1 MSKCNNPKLIIEVLE
16 KCVELKNTIES
27 NGMTINSSSYYY
39 YIQLFKRIY
48 KDKNIDNFRVAK
60 LELVFLSYFENET
73 PQCLVKHLEQTP
85 QEYINL
91 ISMAFKRD
99 NSTTPPSDDKR
110 KWADY
115 AYRIISKFKR
125 IPGCNADIQSEEVF
139 LNWVN
144 QAKDI
149 ADRMK
154 YSKAFEFVSW
164 KIIKLCAYG

>member
-99 NSTTPPSDDKR
+99 NSTR
-110 KWADY
+110 
-115 AYRIISKFKR
+115 
-125 IPGCNADIQSEEVF
+125 
-139 LNWVN
+139 
-144 QAKDI
+144 
-149 ADRMK
+149 
-154 YSKAFEFVSW
+154 
-164 KIIKLCAYG
+164 